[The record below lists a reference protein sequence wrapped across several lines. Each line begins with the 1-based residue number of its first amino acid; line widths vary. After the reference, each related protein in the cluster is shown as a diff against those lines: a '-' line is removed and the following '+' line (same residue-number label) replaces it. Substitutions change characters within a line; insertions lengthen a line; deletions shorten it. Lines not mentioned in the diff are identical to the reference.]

1 MKVTGQQPPRTAE
14 LTSGKAREA
23 EAKAERSGQPTK
35 ETGAPVGN
43 RMSLTLSRLREAIR
57 STPDVRADKVA
68 AAKARIRRGEYK
80 VDADRLAQ
88 QMLTEAL
95 REDLEKP

>member
-14 LTSGKAREA
+14 LTTGKARDA
-23 EAKAERSGQPTK
+23 EAKTERSGSAAK
-35 ETGAPVGN
+35 EGSTPVGN
-43 RMSLTLSRLREAIR
+43 RMSLTLSRIREAIR

-68 AAKARIRRGEYK
+68 AARARIRSGQYK

-88 QMLTEAL
+88 QMLTESL
-95 REDLEKP
+95 REDLDQS